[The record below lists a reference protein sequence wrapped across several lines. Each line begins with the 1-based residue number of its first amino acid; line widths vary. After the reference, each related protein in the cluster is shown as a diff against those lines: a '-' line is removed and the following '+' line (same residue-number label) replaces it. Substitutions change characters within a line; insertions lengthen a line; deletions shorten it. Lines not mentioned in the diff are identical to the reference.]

1 MFGRTELNFNASK
14 NKVTITTFPR
24 TEKKIATLKRKG
36 QEYQCLVGQG
46 QNSDV
51 WASKTRIPVFRMIR

>member
-24 TEKKIATLKRKG
+24 TEKKKLQRLKEKG
-36 QEYQCLVGQG
+36 K
-46 QNSDV
+46 NTSV
-51 WASKTRIPVFRMIR
+51 W

>member
-1 MFGRTELNFNASK
+1 MFGRTELNFKASK

-36 QEYQCLVGQG
+36 QEYQCLVG
-46 QNSDV
+46 
-51 WASKTRIPVFRMIR
+51 